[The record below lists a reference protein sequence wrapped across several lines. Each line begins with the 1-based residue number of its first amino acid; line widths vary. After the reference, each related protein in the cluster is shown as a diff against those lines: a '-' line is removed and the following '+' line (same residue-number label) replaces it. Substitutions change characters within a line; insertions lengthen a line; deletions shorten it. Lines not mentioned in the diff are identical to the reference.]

1 MIPLRY
7 LINVCCKQWT
17 SSAIL
22 HVFKVLLLLSQSFS
36 NLKLD
41 DINFFVFLL
50 TWILVKLVLVT

>member
-1 MIPLRY
+1 MFAVNSGPVVPFYMFL
-7 LINVCCKQWT
+7 
-17 SSAIL
+17 
-22 HVFKVLLLLSQSFS
+22 KVLLLLSQSFS